1 MYNNGVLSL
10 TDDESGRKMEIL
22 LAGNTGYLTGEWIEQ
37 TFLGTHV
44 LICGDTQFKYHKGK
58 VPILRLQEHRAE
70 EIDLKQYELDRIVYF
85 SSFLSLGAKTVGK
98 SRLSTTF
105 WSIAEDARSSSYILQ
120 MKTGKEI
127 IRF

>member
-85 SSFLSLGAKTVGK
+85 IVRCKKQWGNRGSQPPFGV
-98 SRLSTTF
+98 
-105 WSIAEDARSSSYILQ
+105 LQ
-120 MKTGKEI
+120 RTRDPVLIYYK
-127 IRF
+127 

>member
-85 SSFLSLGAKTVGK
+85 SGFLSLGAKNSG
-98 SRLSTTF
+98 
-105 WSIAEDARSSSYILQ
+105 
-120 MKTGKEI
+120 EI
-127 IRF
+127 EALNLLMEY

>member
-1 MYNNGVLSL
+1 MDR
-10 TDDESGRKMEIL
+10 TDFSRD
-22 LAGNTGYLTGEWIEQ
+22 AC
-37 TFLGTHV
+37 

-85 SSFLSLGAKTVGK
+85 SGFLSLGAKTVGK

-105 WSIAEDARSSSYILQ
+105 GVLQ
-120 MKTGKEI
+120 RTRDPVLIYYK
-127 IRF
+127 

>member
-37 TFLGTHV
+37 TSPGTHV

-70 EIDLKQYELDRIVYF
+70 EIDLKQYDLGELIFRIFDNWDQDDR
-85 SSFLSLGAKTVGK
+85 SL
-98 SRLSTTF
+98 
-105 WSIAEDARSSSYILQ
+105 
-120 MKTGKEI
+120 EI
-127 IRF
+127 PDVFHIR

>member
-37 TFLGTHV
+37 TFPGTHV

-85 SSFLSLGAKTVGK
+85 SSFLSLGAKNSGEVEALNHLLDPVLIYYK
-98 SRLSTTF
+98 
-105 WSIAEDARSSSYILQ
+105 
-120 MKTGKEI
+120 
-127 IRF
+127 